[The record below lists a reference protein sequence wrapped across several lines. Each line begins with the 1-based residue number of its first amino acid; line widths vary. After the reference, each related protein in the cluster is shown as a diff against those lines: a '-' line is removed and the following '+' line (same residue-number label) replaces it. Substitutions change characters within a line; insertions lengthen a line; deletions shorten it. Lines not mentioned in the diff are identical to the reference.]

1 MKGGRRK
8 AVEKENWK
16 KFLSERL
23 RRRWCPLGNVEI
35 KCREEIWSTDCVEI
49 KANITLL
56 PVKR

>member
-35 KCREEIWSTDCVEI
+35 KCREEM
-49 KANITLL
+49 
-56 PVKR
+56 